1 MTETAGQL
9 LRAAREASGQT
20 LEDVARVTRIRPG
33 QLAALEADNYAA
45 LPSLTQ
51 ARGFIKNYAEHL
63 GLDPAEVLARYDAGT
78 RRAVLPALRIPA
90 ARAAARAAGAQ
101 PAAPKAAR
109 KRAARK
115 NAAPPPVRPPHPASV
130 PQVRSRGLRIL
141 SADVAVASLIT
152 LVLVSL
158 LVWGGSQLASGAG
171 ATATATRSSLV
182 ALVTPEPTQAV
193 TQAPPPT
200 PTPAATTPAL
210 AYSGVNVTVHAD
222 QRVWVGVRVDGLE
235 IFSGLMPPGEAREF
249 VAQNVIEVATGN
261 GKGTRVVY
269 NGLDQGPMGEMGQ
282 VVIRLWTLQGM
293 LTPTPTPAAE
303 Q

>member
-90 ARAAARAAGAQ
+90 A
-101 PAAPKAAR
+101 PKAAR
-109 KRAARK
+109 KCAARK